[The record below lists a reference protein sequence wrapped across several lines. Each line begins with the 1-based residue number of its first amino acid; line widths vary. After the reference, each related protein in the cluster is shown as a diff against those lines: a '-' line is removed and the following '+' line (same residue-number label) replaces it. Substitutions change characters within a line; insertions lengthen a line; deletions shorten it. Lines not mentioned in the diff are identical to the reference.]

1 MVVIHAHP
9 VRGESH
15 IQRNA
20 NREVAT
26 RTAEPDPYPG
36 APQLGALSRAG
47 SGAQIKNQPDLEPEL
62 SLEFKTG
69 AGAIAI

>member
-1 MVVIHAHP
+1 MPHVVSDVLLRRVPLIKPPHFQP
-9 VRGESH
+9 GLRS
-15 IQRNA
+15 
-20 NREVAT
+20 
-26 RTAEPDPYPG
+26 PDPELGILPG
-36 APQLGALSRAG
+36 AG

>member
-47 SGAQIKNQPDLEPEL
+47 SGAQIKNQAEPEF
-62 SLEFKTG
+62 SLKFRTG
-69 AGAIAI
+69 AGAMAI